1 MFLRRKREVPV
12 ESEKFNVLKAL
23 FGHLNRSLRE
33 RNTGFAQV
41 LVNLVVVFLRRE
53 KLSFLQ
59 NRAVNDFI
67 NPDEDEDSGFSRR
80 IHRREKL
87 SFFAE
92 SCSDP
97 FY

>member
-1 MFLRRKREVPV
+1 MCAVRRFCTRTCCNFQHHGR
-12 ESEKFNVLKAL
+12 SVLT
-23 FGHLNRSLRE
+23 RSLRE

-41 LVNLVVVFLRRE
+41 LVDLVVVFLRRE

-59 NRAVNDFI
+59 NRAVIDFI

-87 SFFAE
+87 SFFVE
-92 SCSDP
+92 SSSDP